1 MPNYP
6 HTKQQLYHGEKMIS
20 ESTLYEQLQHTL
32 DPEQLSLPGSYYKG
46 KVRDN
51 YTSEQQR
58 LILVSDR
65 VSAFDRILT
74 TIPFKGQVLNQL
86 AAWWFDQT
94 IDIIDNH
101 VLAVPDPNVMEV
113 RECEPVMMEMIVRG
127 YLTGVT
133 NTSAWFNYEQGV
145 RDFAGNRLPEGMRKD
160 QKFEQPI
167 LTPSTKAPQGEHDE
181 TVAPAVLLERG
192 ILTAKEMAELSEI
205 SLQLFERG
213 QKIAA
218 RQGIILVDTKYE
230 FGRSEGELVLMDE
243 IHTPDSSRF
252 WFADEYTQRFESGE
266 PQKKIDKEYLREW
279 LAKLGFRGEGE
290 VPAIP
295 DEVRV
300 EAARR
305 YIEAYELIT
314 GSEFEAIPGDP
325 LPRLLQNLGI

>member
-1 MPNYP
+1 
-6 HTKQQLYHGEKMIS
+6 MIS
-20 ESTLYEQLQHTL
+20 ESTLQEQLQYTL
-32 DPEQLSLPGSYYKG
+32 DPEQLPLAGSYYKG

-51 YTSEQQR
+51 YSKNKQR

-65 VSAFDRILT
+65 LSAFDRVVT

-94 IDIIDNH
+94 ADIVNNH
-101 VLAVPDPNVMEV
+101 VVSVPDPNVMEV

-192 ILTAKEMAELSEI
+192 IVTEEEMAELSEI

-213 QKIAA
+213 QDIAA

-230 FGRSEGELVLMDE
+230 FGRVEGELVLMDE

-252 WFADEYTQRFESGE
+252 WFTDEYMQRFENGE
-266 PQKKIDKEYLREW
+266 AQKKIDKEYLREW
-279 LAKLGFRGEGE
+279 LAQRGFRGNGE
-290 VPAIP
+290 IP
-295 DEVRV
+295 EIPEKVRL

-305 YIEAYELIT
+305 YIEAFELIT
-314 GSEFEAIPGDP
+314 GSEFEATSGDP

>member
-1 MPNYP
+1 
-6 HTKQQLYHGEKMIS
+6 MIS
-20 ESTLYEQLQHTL
+20 ESTLQEQLQYTL
-32 DPEQLSLPGSYYKG
+32 DPEQLPLAGSYYKG

-51 YTSEQQR
+51 YSKNKQR

-65 VSAFDRILT
+65 LSAFDRVVT

-94 IDIIDNH
+94 ADIVNNH
-101 VLAVPDPNVMEV
+101 VVSVPDPNVMEV

-192 ILTAKEMAELSEI
+192 IVTEEEMAELSEI

-213 QKIAA
+213 QDIAA

-230 FGRSEGELVLMDE
+230 FGRVEGELVLMDE

-252 WFADEYTQRFESGE
+252 WFTDEYMQRFENGE
-266 PQKKIDKEYLREW
+266 AQKKIDKEYLREW
-279 LAKLGFRGEGE
+279 LAQRGFRGDGE
-290 VPAIP
+290 IP
-295 DEVRV
+295 EIPEEVRL

-305 YIEAYELIT
+305 YIEAFELIT
-314 GSEFEAIPGDP
+314 GSEFEATSGDP

>member
-1 MPNYP
+1 
-6 HTKQQLYHGEKMIS
+6 MINAG
-20 ESTLYEQLQHTL
+20 TLQEQLQYTL
-32 DPEQLSLPGSYYKG
+32 DPEQLPLPGSYYKG

-51 YTSEQQR
+51 YTMEQQR

-65 VSAFDRILT
+65 VSAFDRVLT

-101 VLAVPDPNVMEV
+101 VISVPDPNLMEV

-181 TVAPAVLLERG
+181 TVAPSVLLERG
-192 ILTAKEMAELSEI
+192 IVTEAEMAQLSEI

-230 FGRSEGELVLMDE
+230 FGRVDGELVLMDE

-252 WFADEYTQRFESGE
+252 WFADEYLQRFENGD

-279 LAKLGFRGEGE
+279 LAQQGFRGEGE
-290 VPAIP
+290 IP
-295 DEVRV
+295 EISDEVRL

-305 YIEAYELIT
+305 YIEAFELIT
-314 GSEFEAIPGDP
+314 GSEFEATSGDP
-325 LPRLLQNLGI
+325 LPRLMQNLGI